1 MLGGRIASSGDGTA
15 KVSTTTSGSGG
26 GAGGFGRGA
35 LATAA
40 GALVTEVIG
49 AHNPPGASHGVL
61 QALANMAVAT
71 PSIRLLIFLNS
82 IFPSMTAQDSSPLA
96 ALPIL
101 GETAHQNY
109 PTASLYVVA
118 TPIGNVTDISLRA
131 LHVLSLVDAVA
142 CEDTRNTAQLMN
154 RFGLHKPLIAAHMHN
169 EREAAEGLIAR
180 LQAGERI
187 ALVSDAGTP
196 AVSDPGARIVD
207 AVRAAGLRVI
217 PLPGASA
224 AVAALSA
231 SGLVNDQFHFVG
243 FLPSKSKQRESV
255 LQGLVAAPAT
265 LVFYEAPHRIVECAQ
280 ALADAFG
287 AQRQV
292 VFAREVTK
300 LFEQIHRCPLGE
312 AVAWLKSDANHEKG
326 EFVVLVEGAPPADES
341 QDAET
346 DRILQIL
353 LAELPVKQAAALA
366 AQITGKKKNALYDRA
381 LELKK

>member
-1 MLGGRIASSGDGTA
+1 MLGGRAASSGDGTE

-35 LATAA
+35 LATAG

-61 QALANMAVAT
+61 HALASMAVAT
-71 PSIRLLIFLNS
+71 PSIRFLIFLNC
-82 IFPSMTAQDSSPLA
+82 ILPPMTAQDSSPLA
-96 ALPIL
+96 SLPIL

-109 PTASLYVVA
+109 PTATLYVVA

-169 EREAAEGLIAR
+169 ERAAAEGLIAR

-243 FLPSKSKQRESV
+243 FLPSKAKQREAV

-287 AQRQV
+287 AERQV

-312 AVAWLKSDANHEKG
+312 AVAWLKSDTNHEKG
-326 EFVVLVEGAPPADES
+326 EFVVLVEGAPPADEGH
-341 QDAET
+341 DAGT

-381 LELKK
+381 LELKQ